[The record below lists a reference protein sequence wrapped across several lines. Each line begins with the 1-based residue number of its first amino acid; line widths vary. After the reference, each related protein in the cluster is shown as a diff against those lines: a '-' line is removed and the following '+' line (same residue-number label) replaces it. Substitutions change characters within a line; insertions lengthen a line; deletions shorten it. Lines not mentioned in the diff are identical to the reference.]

1 MRHRDGGYVIK
12 TLEPLGQR
20 QADQLGGAQHVGL
33 EQVAIG
39 EAVINQR
46 RWVHDVVH
54 LIGQP
59 REIGFVQSQ
68 FRRGQITGQHFQVP
82 RRERPEVRRQLGV
95 RVADSLVEPCPRGG
109 RVGAA
114 DQADEFAIDLRQLFQ
129 PLQVQEAAEEAVGI
143 GQQHRLNIA
152 DGRRRHFRRRQ
163 RLRVEQRLKVEVRG
177 TDARGVW
184 VHLFIARQRAGVA
197 QSVVDIGGQ
206 TCGARRGMQNE
217 ADRHGDAEHLLEQQR
232 QATAPKESPPRSP

>member
-1 MRHRDGGYVIK
+1 MLFWKLCAGSWARINSSFGSILAELRQQGGGSNREEGKGVRSRGRIFAPCCPNK
-12 TLEPLGQR
+12 S
-20 QADQLGGAQHVGL
+20 V
-33 EQVAIG
+33 VAG
-39 EAVINQR
+39 RAFTR
-46 RWVHDVVH
+46 
-54 LIGQP
+54 
-59 REIGFVQSQ
+59 
-68 FRRGQITGQHFQVP
+68 P